1 MMFIS
6 RVKGSKV
13 LLLMTVILFSL
24 AIYDFSINRHHI
36 FNPEVT
42 ELDVIYGEY
51 RFYSYISGSKG
62 LGERYEFYGKNGEI
76 ISVKLGGW
84 MMKWNKEE
92 PFYIGYIAGPDNQV
106 VFFRQNG
113 KEILA
118 LSDGL
123 TIASNINRSK
133 KWFALFDFA
142 LAIFAFSAFIFSGRN
157 K

>member
-1 MMFIS
+1 MIFIS
-6 RVKGSKV
+6 RIKGSKV
-13 LLLMTVILFSL
+13 LLLTAVILFSL
-24 AIYDFSINRHHI
+24 AIYEFSINRHHI

-62 LGERYEFYGKNGEI
+62 LGERYEFYDTNGKI
-76 ISVKLGGW
+76 LSVEPGGW
-84 MMKWNKEE
+84 RMKWNKEE
-92 PFYIGYIAGPDNQV
+92 PFYIGYITGPDNQV

-123 TIASNINRSK
+123 AIASSVNSFK
-133 KWFALFDFA
+133 KWFLLFDFS
-142 LAIFAFSAFIFSGRN
+142 LAVSVFIAFIFSGRN